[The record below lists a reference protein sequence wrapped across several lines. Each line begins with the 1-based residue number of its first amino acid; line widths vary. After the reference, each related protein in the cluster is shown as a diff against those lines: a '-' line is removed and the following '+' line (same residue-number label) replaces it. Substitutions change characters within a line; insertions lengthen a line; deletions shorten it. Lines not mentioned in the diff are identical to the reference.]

1 MVARDER
8 ESSDSNGLKLSDTT
22 NAGAAMGEEQEVPM
36 AQSAA
41 TRTQQQLQQVESATE
56 SPQTSR
62 TQTQTQTQTAVAA
75 NLSSL
80 LTPLCTQADLLL
92 KGVHIALPYWVH
104 VLQSR

>member
-62 TQTQTQTQTAVAA
+62 TQTQTQTLTQTAVAA

-92 KGVHIALPYWVH
+92 KGVHIALPY
-104 VLQSR
+104 